1 MATKVTAAKK
11 NKSAKALKARSN
23 KATEARA
30 AKLTKAKKATKATK
44 TTNSTKVAETIAVKT
59 NEIAA
64 KEVKRRVSVSINMTL
79 QAKCK
84 QLCTATDHKPW
95 LLLTLV

>member
-11 NKSAKALKARSN
+11 NKSAKALKASN